1 MEGANSSSK
10 CTFGGYT
17 TSKGKFSTTITPS
30 LLKFCKYILQASFY
44 KRVELSQNGVKM
56 TNEPPKGLR
65 ANIRRS
71 YLLDPIANEQ
81 FFESCNKPM
90 LFKSLLFGL
99 CFFHAVVQER
109 RTFGPLG
116 WNIPYGFD
124 DGDLRIRY
132 SLCLLESFER
142 GVDYILQTKKF
153 SSRYSLSDPFDRST
167 FVFDKV
173 KTIDFRLM
181 NILA

>member
-1 MEGANSSSK
+1 MIYSLEGSIFVKIDRCLLFAVGRIL
-10 CTFGGYT
+10 TFAE
-17 TSKGKFSTTITPS
+17 
-30 LLKFCKYILQASFY
+30 ILCA
-44 KRVELSQNGVKM
+44 KNGVKM

-71 YLLDPIANEQ
+71 YLLDPIANKE
-81 FFESCNKPM
+81 FFESCNKPQ

-124 DGDLRIRY
+124 DGDLRIRC
-132 SLCLLESFER
+132 SLRIFPLSCCFCLGSTEITETYL
-142 GVDYILQTKKF
+142 GKF
-153 SSRYSLSDPFDRST
+153 VNEVYFAQ
-167 FVFDKV
+167 F
-173 KTIDFRLM
+173 
-181 NILA
+181 NEWN

>member
-1 MEGANSSSK
+1 M
-10 CTFGGYT
+10 
-17 TSKGKFSTTITPS
+17 
-30 LLKFCKYILQASFY
+30 
-44 KRVELSQNGVKM
+44 KM

-71 YLLDPIANEQ
+71 YFLDPIANEQ

-142 GVDYILQTKKF
+142 GVHYTLRLNLFRQDILSVIHPTDPLSFLTK
-153 SSRYSLSDPFDRST
+153 
-167 FVFDKV
+167 
-173 KTIDFRLM
+173 
-181 NILA
+181 